1 MIKTAVLRPLLRWFL
16 VPLLLAWL
24 PLSAS
29 AVPLALDVE
38 GNINRTNDPDHS
50 LYRISEAELMTLPV
64 HTITTSTTW
73 TPKATFAGPR
83 LEDVLKLV
91 GAHAE
96 WVELRTLDDYAYTVR
111 VSEAE
116 RYGAILAY
124 SMNGVRLKV
133 SNFGPLFLIYP
144 RDTYPAE
151 LTGSVAD
158 AKFVWQIKAL
168 IVK

>member
-1 MIKTAVLRPLLRWFL
+1 MTKIAMTQRLLRGVL
-16 VPLLLAWL
+16 VSLLLAWL
-24 PLSAS
+24 PLTAS
-29 AVPLALDVE
+29 AAPLTLDVE
-38 GNINRTNDPDHS
+38 GKINRTNDPDHS
-50 LYRISEAELMTLPV
+50 VYRISEAELMTLPV
-64 HTITTSTTW
+64 HTIATSTTW
-73 TPKATFAGPR
+73 TPKATFAGPL

-91 GAHAE
+91 GAYGE

-111 VSEAE
+111 VAEAE

-124 SMNGVRLKV
+124 SMNGARLKV

-144 RDTYPAE
+144 RDKYPAE

-168 IVK
+168 ILK

>member
-1 MIKTAVLRPLLRWFL
+1 MKSFDLIRCI
-16 VPLLLAWL
+16 LLLLTLACT
-24 PLSAS
+24 PLMVA
-29 AVPLALDVE
+29 AAPMTLDVE
-38 GNINRTNDPDHS
+38 GKISRTNDPDRTM
-50 LYRISEAELMTLPV
+50 YRISEAELMKLPA

-73 TPKATFAGPR
+73 TPKSAFTGP
-83 LEDVLKLV
+83 LLADVLRLV
-91 GAHAE
+91 GAHADL
-96 WVELRTLDDYAYTVR
+96 VELRTLDDYAYTVP

-124 SMNGVRLKV
+124 SMNGTRLKV

-144 RDTYPAE
+144 RDAYPQE

-168 IVK
+168 VLK

>member
-1 MIKTAVLRPLLRWFL
+1 MKNFDVFRC
-16 VPLLLAWL
+16 LLLL
-24 PLSAS
+24 LTLVCTPLMAS
-29 AVPLALDVE
+29 AAPITLDVE
-38 GNINRTNDPDHS
+38 GKISRTNDPDRTM
-50 LYRISEAELMTLPV
+50 YRISEAELMKLPA

-73 TPKATFAGPR
+73 TPKSAFTGP
-83 LEDVLKLV
+83 LLADVLRLV
-91 GAHAE
+91 GAHADV
-96 WVELRTLDDYAYTVR
+96 VELRTLDDYAYTVS

-124 SMNGVRLKV
+124 SMNGTRLKI

-144 RDTYPAE
+144 RDAYPAE

-168 IVK
+168 VLK

>member
-1 MIKTAVLRPLLRWFL
+1 MTKIAVTQWLLRWFL
-16 VPLLLAWL
+16 LTWLLASM
-24 PLSAS
+24 PIAAS
-29 AVPLALDVE
+29 AAPLTLDVE
-38 GNINRTNDPDHS
+38 GKIDRTNDPDHS
-50 LYRISEAELMTLPV
+50 VYRISEAELMRLPA
-64 HTITTSTTW
+64 HAITTSTTW
-73 TPKATFAGPR
+73 TPKATFTGPL

-124 SMNGVRLKV
+124 SMNGARLKV

-144 RDTYPAE
+144 RDKYPAE

-168 IVK
+168 ILK

>member
-1 MIKTAVLRPLLRWFL
+1 MKKFDVIRCIL
-16 VPLLLAWL
+16 LLLAL
-24 PLSAS
+24 ACAPLMAH
-29 AVPLALDVE
+29 AAPLTLEVE
-38 GNINRTNDPDHS
+38 GKIGRTNDPDHTV
-50 LYRISEAELMTLPV
+50 YRISEAEFMKLPI
-64 HTITTSTTW
+64 HTITTSTRW
-73 TPKATFAGPR
+73 TPKSTFSGPR
-83 LEDVLKLV
+83 LADILQLV
-91 GAHAE
+91 DAHAE

-124 SMNGVRLKV
+124 SMNGTRLKV

-144 RDTYPAE
+144 RDAYPRE

-168 IVK
+168 VLK